1 MSVAKI
7 AKKNGTYFG
16 SLVIQDDGSMV
27 FNNELGRKE
36 LLEFGDC
43 VYFFYVNNELWKI
56 GKAGGAGGFYNRV
69 QTYKRGLLKLN
80 DRTNIMINRVMTEHK
95 EDTIEVYAIHTPREI
110 VELTNPLT
118 MESTFSE
125 LETATILERD
135 ITIAYLEECDSN
147 TLPLCSQ
154 IN

>member
-1 MSVAKI
+1 MSIAKI

-16 SLVIQDDGSMV
+16 SLLIQNDGSMI
-27 FNNELGRKE
+27 FNNALSRKE

-43 VYFFYVNNELWKI
+43 VYFFYVEGELWKI

-69 QTYKRGLLKLN
+69 QTYKRGLLKAN
-80 DRTNIMINRVMTEHK
+80 DSTNTMINRVMTEHNK
-95 EDTIEVYAIHTPREI
+95 DTIEVYAIKAPRET
-110 VELTNPLT
+110 VEVTNPLT
-118 MESTFSE
+118 MQSTFAE

-135 ITIAYLEECDSN
+135 ITLTYLKECEEN

-154 IN
+154 IS